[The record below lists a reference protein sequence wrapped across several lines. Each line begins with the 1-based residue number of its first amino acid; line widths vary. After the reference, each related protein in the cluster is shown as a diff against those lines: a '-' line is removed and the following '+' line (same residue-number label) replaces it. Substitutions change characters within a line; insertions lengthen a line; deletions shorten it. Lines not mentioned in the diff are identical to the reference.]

1 MTYLKTEGHKKCS
14 EFVRYAAD
22 KISDIK
28 WKDVG
33 YGILDWT
40 NAELNECGFLISDCR
55 IKMLDLKPKFE
66 KIILCVYLRKS
77 AS

>member
-28 WKDVG
+28 WKDTR
-33 YGILDWT
+33 YWMHDYW
-40 NAELNECGFLISDCR
+40 
-55 IKMLDLKPKFE
+55 MLE
-66 KIILCVYLRKS
+66 YWSIGVME
-77 AS
+77 